1 MCLFGTHVGKSS
13 HIYVS
18 ILVVTTTCALN
29 NPTDQAPWTA
39 FAPVLLVNSSARTT
53 LFSDKLELETIG
65 CGLPEATV
73 HRLLWGFEQVD
84 LDVVYSQTCWH
95 VFCVMFCFVLS
106 CPSSLEEAMTWHK
119 KGPVYNIYIYI
130 SYARPTE
137 MERQKIY
144 LWCCTRINCCF
155 VVISWLWQMDRTYQ
169 VSDHMVS
176 LLTTS
181 DQELNSIVLANTFPW
196 FDSMISRGFTYC
208 IVCSCSVWNLCE
220 HTCHHSPFA
229 RTVTNCS
236 TRCLC
241 WNRNWPLQNCN
252 FHSQLHFKNDWRFDE
267 SFIKSMPI
275 NVGTFPKPPNQQGTP
290 WKTNMTMENSSHF
303 HLRYPPPRP
312 PPPKK

>member
-1 MCLFGTHVGKSS
+1 
-13 HIYVS
+13 
-18 ILVVTTTCALN
+18 
-29 NPTDQAPWTA
+29 
-39 FAPVLLVNSSARTT
+39 
-53 LFSDKLELETIG
+53 
-65 CGLPEATV
+65 
-73 HRLLWGFEQVD
+73 
-84 LDVVYSQTCWH
+84 
-95 VFCVMFCFVLS
+95 
-106 CPSSLEEAMTWHK
+106 
-119 KGPVYNIYIYI
+119 
-130 SYARPTE
+130 

-144 LWCCTRINCCF
+144 VWCCTRINCCF

-208 IVCSCSVWNLCE
+208 IVCLCSVWNLCE

-290 WKTNMTMENSSHF
+290 WKTNMTMENSNHF

-312 PPPKK
+312 PPPKKIAGPNSRPY